1 MFYPSLNDHF
11 SLPRIFLRINFETP
25 IPYSTFLIVR
35 QRSISSF
42 ILDLFLPK
50 FHHFPSDYFYESIS
64 RQSNP
69 LSIPFPSLFHHV
81 LSRNKVYIYTHTH
94 KHTRDLTDPMVHD
107 PSICIKRG
115 HTRFQEYRGK
125 IPFREMH
132 RVVANNAE
140 GMRVPVHLSVPVR
153 RNFNV

>member
-81 LSRNKVYIYTHTH
+81 LSRNKVYIYTHTQ
-94 KHTRDLTDPMVHD
+94 TY
-107 PSICIKRG
+107 
-115 HTRFQEYRGK
+115 TRFNRSNGTRSFDLHKAWAY
-125 IPFREMH
+125 PFPG
-132 RVVANNAE
+132 VSWKD
-140 GMRVPVHLSVPVR
+140 SVPRDAPGRGEQCGGNACTGAPVR
-153 RNFNV
+153 PGST